1 MLSIIYILTGELQQ
15 DFQLIQNTTL
25 SIQFDS
31 HPEQPTEITKLR
43 QHAHVAIL
51 IYQQAMSRKKLDSQE
66 KLEAQDSK
74 KKMRQAFA
82 GPPMD

>member
-15 DFQLIQNTTL
+15 DFQLIQNTIL

-31 HPEQPTEITKLR
+31 HPEQPTEITNLR

-51 IYQQAMSRKKLDSQE
+51 IYQQAMSTKKLDSQE

-74 KKMRQAFA
+74 KK
-82 GPPMD
+82 